1 MTFISNRIFSE
12 HFSFVYL
19 LHFFSLCAAASSWRR
34 ICCHSSCAT
43 CSRDV
48 GGTSVSSCSRLS
60 TSSLKTSAT
69 KHLSVRNLYI
79 CHCCTMTKRQNT
91 QIVTKK
97 TVIAWDRTKVLQT
110 LNILFENIR
119 NETPLCEKPLYLSLL
134 YNDQKA
140 KHTNHDKE
148 NCYCMGQ
155 DKSASDSQHP
165 L

>member
-1 MTFISNRIFSE
+1 MANLYIYVLLGYATLLNKVKTCCQCSTKAMNMNFISSRILSE
-12 HFSFVYL
+12 HFSLVYL

-48 GGTSVSSCSRLS
+48 GGTSVSSCSRLL

-91 QIVTKK
+91 QMRKK
-97 TVIAWDRTKVLQT
+97 RTFF
-110 LNILFENIR
+110 I
-119 NETPLCEKPLYLSLL
+119 
-134 YNDQKA
+134 
-140 KHTNHDKE
+140 
-148 NCYCMGQ
+148 GQ
-155 DKSASDSQHP
+155 YKSASDPLHP